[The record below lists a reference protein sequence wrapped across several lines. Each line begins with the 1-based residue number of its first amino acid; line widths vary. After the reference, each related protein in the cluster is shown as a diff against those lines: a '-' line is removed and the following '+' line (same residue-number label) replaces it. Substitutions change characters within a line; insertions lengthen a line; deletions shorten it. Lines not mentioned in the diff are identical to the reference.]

1 MEEMTPKQ
9 AKKLR
14 KAIKELVNAKVN
26 LSWRGAGP
34 VEEFEGLKF
43 ACKNA
48 KHRVNRLID
57 NYTELDSPW

>member
-1 MEEMTPKQ
+1 MTPKQ

-14 KAIKELVNAKVN
+14 KAIKKLVRAKVN

-34 VEEFEGLKF
+34 LEELEGLKF

-48 KHRVNRLID
+48 KHRVNQFID
-57 NYTELDSPW
+57 EYTDVGTPC

>member
-1 MEEMTPKQ
+1 MTPKQ

-14 KAIKELVNAKVN
+14 KAIKKLVTAEVN

-34 VEEFEGLKF
+34 VEELEGLKF

-48 KHRVNRLID
+48 KYRVNRFID
-57 NYTELDSPW
+57 KYTELDIPW